1 MLENPLPC
9 HRVVQFASHHSTP
22 SSDTVWS
29 KNKYHLT
36 MVFYQYMYQHCD
48 WEYWIYLTQVKGFKG
63 PNQGH
68 MPGGSRCSLNA
79 SLFKILR
86 NQQWLQ
92 TRHKWPQPFSPCQ
105 KNLLSSIQSGVSW
118 GCGSQLGKLPIN
130 FTDLVMLSLS
140 ILCIW
145 MYWIYPTLKL
155 TVRCGKSTICRS
167 CSERATAATI
177 DVPHLFVCLP

>member
-1 MLENPLPC
+1 MPQSC
-9 HRVVQFASHHSTP
+9 SICITSFHSLFWHGVIQEQIP
-22 SSDTVWS
+22 SYDGILSVYVSTLWLGVLDISDSS
-29 KNKYHLT
+29 KGVRRTKSGSYARS
-36 MVFYQYMYQHCD
+36 
-48 WEYWIYLTQVKGFKG
+48 
-63 PNQGH
+63 
-68 MPGGSRCSLNA
+68 SRCSLNA

-145 MYWIYPTLKL
+145 MYWIYPTLNL

-177 DVPHLFVCLP
+177 DVPHLLVCLP